1 MGHFPYYY
9 NLKVIDQMIKVQE
22 ETTNKI
28 EESLESF
35 PNTE

>member
-1 MGHFPYYY
+1 
-9 NLKVIDQMIKVQE
+9 MIKVQE

-35 PNTE
+35 PNTEWDKWTHILL